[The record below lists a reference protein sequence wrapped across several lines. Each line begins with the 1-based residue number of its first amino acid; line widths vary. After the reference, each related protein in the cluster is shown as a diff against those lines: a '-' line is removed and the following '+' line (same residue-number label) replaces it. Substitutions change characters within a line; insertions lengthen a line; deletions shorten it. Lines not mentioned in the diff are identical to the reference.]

1 MQKRV
6 GLIRL
11 HALPAPDVRHA
22 STFTEYV
29 CGPRSSVTVRLG
41 AAGLKPGD
49 VAGLALSNTRHAW
62 LGVERGSHGFTLT
75 WFDEQSGKASRVPL
89 RRPRIWLRAECD
101 FVNNAARFSCSADGK
116 RYAGRGEPCSMG
128 DGSIASQGVRYSLF
142 SYSTQSGA
150 EGGHADFDTLLITWP

>member
-1 MQKRV
+1 MRRRV

-11 HALPAPDVRHA
+11 RALPALDVRRA
-22 STFTEYV
+22 NTFTEYV

-49 VAGLALSNTRHAW
+49 VAGLALSNTCHAW
-62 LGVERGSHGFTLT
+62 LGVERGNHGFTLT
-75 WFDEQSGKASRVPL
+75 WFDEQSGKASRVPWKK
-89 RRPRIWLRAECD
+89 PRIWLRAECD

-116 RYAGRGEPCSMG
+116 RYAGRGEPSPMG
-128 DGSIASQGVRYSLF
+128 DGSAASQSVRCSLF

-150 EGGHADFDTLLITWP
+150 EGGHADFDTLVITWP